1 MARWLTGVVL
11 IGLGVFGIVLAIIM
25 PTVVVPASKKTPLD
39 LDITQIS
46 SGPAKLLDAA
56 TGKQQD
62 VRLRATRIVRTDS
75 NASDRDNTT
84 VDASLCIVVIK
95 GSTPNCVKSSDPRLL
110 SVTTDRVTSDRTSAE
125 AVDVPKWGANVNGDT
140 SVKHTGLSYKWPIDA
155 EKKTYQFFLPDL
167 KRAFPATYLGTAK
180 VRGLDVYRYQAKTG
194 DQPYKIQGVAAGTYN
209 DTRTVWVEPQTGVIV
224 KGVEREVQTLA
235 DGTLALDTTLTFEDS
250 AIDYQSNY
258 AKGKID
264 DLRKAGVYLPIIAG
278 VVGLIALI
286 GGILL
291 VRPRSSAPVAD
302 GGAHPDDAPP
312 PDAGPNFGQPPPDA
326 QASSQT

>member
-75 NASDRDNTT
+75 HASDRDNTT